1 MPTPESTVIEAT
13 LCFAL
18 RHDPVHQILLGRK
31 KRGFGKGKLN
41 GIGGKIEPGERPL
54 DCILR
59 EVQEEVGIELHP
71 SSVQE
76 MGQITFRFP
85 FHPDYDHYVHVF
97 LATEWHGEPTE
108 TPEMAPEWFNV
119 DDIPY
124 SEMWQ
129 DDAHW
134 LPRVLAGEHIRAT
147 FIFGA
152 DNETLTDW
160 EIERVSA

>member
-1 MPTPESTVIEAT
+1 MPSLESHVIEAT

-18 RHDPVHQILLGRK
+18 RGDPVTEVLLGRK
-31 KRGFGKGKLN
+31 KRGFGRGKLN
-41 GIGGKIEPGERPL
+41 GIGGKIEPGERPI
-54 DCILR
+54 DCIIR
-59 EVQEEVGIELHP
+59 EVKEEVGLVLCP
-71 SSVQE
+71 SAIQE

-97 LATEWHGEPTE
+97 VAKAWRGEPTE
-108 TPEMAPEWFNV
+108 TPEMAPEWFDV

-134 LPRVLAGEHIRAT
+134 LPRVLAGEMIRAT

-160 EIERVSA
+160 EIESAST